1 MQSIIEYINKIRQSS
16 ESVKQRV
23 VLMWTIIFIIIIVLV
38 GSLSMVVAV
47 ANRQSQDEALRLEAE
62 RLAKETKQMVSLAS
76 STESDNFPGLI
87 PLTRDFVLNLG
98 ENISNGFWVI
108 GDKLHK

>member
-1 MQSIIEYINKIRQSS
+1 
-16 ESVKQRV
+16 
-23 VLMWTIIFIIIIVLV
+23 
-38 GSLSMVVAV
+38 
-47 ANRQSQDEALRLEAE
+47 
-62 RLAKETKQMVSLAS
+62 MVSLAS